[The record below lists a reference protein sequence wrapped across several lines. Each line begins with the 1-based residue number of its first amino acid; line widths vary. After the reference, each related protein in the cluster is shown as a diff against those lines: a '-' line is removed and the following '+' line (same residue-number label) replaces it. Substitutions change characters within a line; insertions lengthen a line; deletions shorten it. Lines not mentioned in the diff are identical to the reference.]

1 MMLDNIKV
9 CGEWLFYIDDRLILK
24 HKNLITNLGL
34 NILAK
39 LLTGEITLS
48 SMHLALGTGTT
59 APNATD
65 ISLENELIRK
75 QVSSK
80 ISQDNYARLRT
91 MFQSA
96 EANGTWT
103 EAGIFING
111 TDTIGTGTLFN
122 RITPPGGISK
132 SSQQVLT
139 IEIRLTFNNL

>member
-1 MMLDNIKV
+1 MLDTIKV
-9 CGEWLFYIDDRLILK
+9 YGEWLFYIDDRLILK

-48 SMHLALGTGTT
+48 SMYLALGTGTT

-91 MFQSA
+91 MFQST

-122 RITPPGGISK
+122 RITSPGGISK
-132 SSQQVLT
+132 SSQQILT